1 MLKTKSQID
10 NQIMR
15 VLKINAISHLIANTD
30 RGVLTLTLAKRGTE
44 NDYRY
49 ALDAVPYDDKTN
61 KELLELFYG
70 N

>member
-1 MLKTKSQID
+1 MLKEKSVKD

-15 VLKINAISHLIANTD
+15 VMKINSISHIIANTE
-30 RGVLTLTLAKRGTE
+30 RGVLTLTLEKNGTE

>member
-1 MLKTKSQID
+1 MLKEKSVID

-15 VLKINAISHLIANTD
+15 VMKIDSISHLVANTN
-30 RGVLTLTLAKRGTE
+30 RGTLTLTLTKGGGE

>member
-1 MLKTKSQID
+1 MLKEKSQKD

-15 VLKINAISHLIANTD
+15 VMKINSISHLIANTD
-30 RGVLTLTLAKRGTE
+30 RGTLTLTLAKGGTE

-61 KELLELFYG
+61 KELIELFYG